1 MIYSLNMFGF
11 VSRLCENKF
20 TSKFLLLNFNV
31 FLMLYNIHSF
41 YTIFLLDCTHIS
53 DAFSDS
59 LLI

>member
-1 MIYSLNMFGF
+1 MFGF